1 LCGASKTNDRHECND
16 AWTLNLKI
24 LIISQWFTPEPT
36 FKGLAFALELVS
48 RGHQVEV
55 LTGFP
60 NYPGGN
66 VYKGYKICMYQHEI
80 MQGIDVHR
88 VPLYPNHDQS
98 AIKRAVNYI
107 TFALS
112 ASVAI
117 NFVTSRPDV
126 AYVYHP
132 PLTTSL
138 PAMAQKIFRGV
149 PFVYDVQD
157 LWPDTLTATGMIH
170 KKWQL
175 SIISKWCDLVY
186 RSASVV
192 TVLSDGFKD
201 ALVKRGVPE
210 KKVRVIHNWCE
221 ESPLSVQIRPTVN
234 EPAWFQGRFTVMFA
248 GNFGKAQA
256 LETVLKAAAAIE
268 HLQPRIQFVL
278 VGSGVEEER
287 LREQVLTMGLT
298 NVLFH
303 DRLPMGEMRAFMQ
316 HADALLVSLRADPL
330 FKITIPSKTQAY
342 MAAGKPIIMAVAGE
356 AAELVTRARCGVT
369 CEPENAAELARVVL
383 DLANRSSAE
392 LDMMG
397 LAGRSYYAAKLSLK
411 TGTDRFLE
419 VFEELTSANVNARGN
434 HGA

>member
-1 LCGASKTNDRHECND
+1 M
-16 AWTLNLKI
+16 
-24 LIISQWFTPEPT
+24 
-36 FKGLAFALELVS
+36 S

-60 NYPGGN
+60 NYPGGK
-66 VYKGYKICMYQHEI
+66 VYKGYKIRMYQHEI
-80 MQGIDVHR
+80 MQGIHVHR

-98 AIKRAVNYI
+98 AVKRIANYI
-107 TFALS
+107 TFALA
-112 ASVAI
+112 ASIAI

-138 PAMAQKIFRGV
+138 PAMTQKLFRGV

-157 LWPDTLTATGMIH
+157 LWPDTLASTGMIH

-175 SIISKWCDLVY
+175 SMVSKWCDLVY
-186 RSASVV
+186 KSASVV

-201 ALVKRGVPE
+201 VLVKRGVPE
-210 KKVRVIHNWCE
+210 KKVRVIYNWCE
-221 ESPLSVQIRPTVN
+221 ESPPSIQVQPPVKKS
-234 EPAWFQGRFTVMFA
+234 ALFQDRFTVMFA

-268 HLQPRIQFVL
+268 QSQPRIQFVL

-287 LREQVLTMGLT
+287 LRAQVSTMKLT
-298 NVLFH
+298 NVVFH
-303 DRLPMGEMRAFMQ
+303 DRLPMREMNAFMQ

-342 MAAGKPIIMAVAGE
+342 MAAGKPIIMAVAGN
-356 AAELVTRARCGVT
+356 AAELVRRAECGVT
-369 CEPENAAELARVVL
+369 CEPENAAELARAVL
-383 DLANRSSAE
+383 YLANRSTAE
-392 LDMMG
+392 LEVMG
-397 LAGRSYYAAKLSLK
+397 FAGRYYYATKLSIK
-411 TGTDRFLE
+411 VGTDRFLE
-419 VFEELTSANVNARGN
+419 VFEELTSANVNAREN

>member
-1 LCGASKTNDRHECND
+1 
-16 AWTLNLKI
+16 
-24 LIISQWFTPEPT
+24 
-36 FKGLAFALELVS
+36 
-48 RGHQVEV
+48 
-55 LTGFP
+55 
-60 NYPGGN
+60 
-66 VYKGYKICMYQHEI
+66 MYQHEI
-80 MQGIDVHR
+80 MQGIHVHR

-98 AIKRAVNYI
+98 VIKRAVNYI

>member
-1 LCGASKTNDRHECND
+1 M
-16 AWTLNLKI
+16 KI

-80 MQGIDVHR
+80 MQGIHVHR

-221 ESPLSVQIRPTVN
+221 ESQLSVQIRPTVN

-397 LAGRSYYAAKLSLK
+397 LAGRSYYATKLSLK

>member
-1 LCGASKTNDRHECND
+1 
-16 AWTLNLKI
+16 
-24 LIISQWFTPEPT
+24 
-36 FKGLAFALELVS
+36 
-48 RGHQVEV
+48 
-55 LTGFP
+55 
-60 NYPGGN
+60 
-66 VYKGYKICMYQHEI
+66 MYQHEI
-80 MQGIDVHR
+80 MQGIHVHR

-98 AIKRAVNYI
+98 VIKRAANYI

-175 SIISKWCDLVY
+175 SIVSKWCDLVY

-210 KKVRVIHNWCE
+210 KKVRVIYNWCE
-221 ESPLSVQIRPTVN
+221 ESSPSVQIRPTVTK
-234 EPAWFQGRFTVMFA
+234 PAWFQDRFTVMFA

-268 HLQPRIQFVL
+268 QLQPRIQFVL

-287 LREQVLTMGLT
+287 LREQVLSMGLT
-298 NVLFH
+298 NVVFH
-303 DRLPMGEMRAFMQ
+303 DRLPMSEMRAFMQ

-342 MAAGKPIIMAVAGE
+342 MAAGKPIIMAVAGD

-383 DLANRSSAE
+383 DLANRPTAE

-397 LAGRSYYAAKLSLK
+397 LAGRSYYATKLSLK

-419 VFEELTSANVNARGN
+419 VFEELTSANGNARGN

>member
-1 LCGASKTNDRHECND
+1 VRND

-24 LIISQWFTPEPT
+24 LLISQWFTPEPT
-36 FKGLAFALELVS
+36 CKGLAFALELTS
-48 RGHQVEV
+48 RGHHVEV

-60 NYPGGN
+60 NYPSGK

-80 MQGIDVHR
+80 MQGIHVHR

-98 AIKRAVNYI
+98 VIKRVANYV
-107 TFALS
+107 TFALTAS
-112 ASVAI
+112 AAV

-138 PAMAQKIFRGV
+138 PAMVQKIFRGV
-149 PFVYDVQD
+149 PVVYDVQD
-157 LWPDTLTATGMIH
+157 LWPDTLNATGLIH

-175 SIISKWCDLVY
+175 SVISKWCDLVY

-210 KKVRVIHNWCE
+210 KKVRVIYNWCE
-221 ESPLSVQIRPTVN
+221 ESPTSIQVRPTVKK
-234 EPAWFQGRFTVMFA
+234 PALFQDRFTVMFA

-268 HLQPRIQFVL
+268 QSQPSIQFVL

-287 LREQVLTMGLT
+287 LRGQVSTMGLT
-298 NVLFH
+298 NVVFH
-303 DRLPMGEMRAFMQ
+303 ERLPMSDMSAFMQ

-342 MAAGKPIIMAVAGE
+342 MAAGKPIIMAVAGD
-356 AAELVTRARCGVT
+356 AAELVRRAGCGVI
-369 CEPENAAELARVVL
+369 CEPENAADLARVVL
-383 DLANRSSAE
+383 NLANRSSAE
-392 LDMMG
+392 LDKMG
-397 LAGRSYYAAKLSLK
+397 VAGRSYYAKTLSLK
-411 TGTDRFLE
+411 VGVDRFLE
-419 VFEELTSANVNARGN
+419 VFEGLASADVNTKARGDR
-434 HGA
+434 GA

>member
-1 LCGASKTNDRHECND
+1 M
-16 AWTLNLKI
+16 KI
-24 LIISQWFTPEPT
+24 LLISQWFTPEPT

-60 NYPGGN
+60 NYPGGK
-66 VYKGYKICMYQHEI
+66 VYKGYKIRMYQHEI
-80 MQGIDVHR
+80 MQGIHVHR

-98 AIKRAVNYI
+98 AVKRIANYI
-107 TFALS
+107 TFALA

-138 PAMAQKIFRGV
+138 PAMAQKLFRGV

-157 LWPDTLTATGMIH
+157 LWPDTLASTGMLH

-175 SIISKWCDLVY
+175 SMVSKWCDLVY
-186 RSASVV
+186 RSASFV
-192 TVLSDGFKD
+192 TVLSEGFKD
-201 ALVKRGVPE
+201 ALIMRGVPE
-210 KKVRVIHNWCE
+210 NKIRIIHNWCE
-221 ESPLSVQIRPTVN
+221 EIPPSIQVQPMAKK
-234 EPAWFQGRFTVMFA
+234 PALFQDRFTVMFA

-256 LETVLKAAAAIE
+256 LETVLEAAAAIE
-268 HLQPRIQFVL
+268 QSQTRIQFVL

-287 LREQVLTMGLT
+287 LRAQVSTMKLT
-298 NVLFH
+298 NVVFH
-303 DRLPMGEMRAFMQ
+303 DRLPMSEMSAFMQ

-342 MAAGKPIIMAVAGE
+342 MAAGKPIIMAVAGD
-356 AAELVTRARCGVT
+356 AAELVRRAGCGVI
-369 CEPENAAELARVVL
+369 CEPENAAELARAVL
-383 DLANRSSAE
+383 DLANRSTAE
-392 LDMMG
+392 LEVMG
-397 LAGRSYYAAKLSLK
+397 VAGRSYYATKLSLK
-411 TGTDRFLE
+411 VGADRFLE
-419 VFEELTSANVNARGN
+419 VFEELTRANVNARGN